1 MVRVSQRSFGG
12 WCFWAS
18 WASGC
23 YPLLGAHPT
32 GDING
37 EVGGGVG
44 VAPGS
49 GREGRGVAA
58 ALGAV
63 VGSAALVAVYQAVG
77 EQAEGGE
84 TGAGLRARAAVVTPL
99 VDHRTGWPSRHP
111 NFEIVRGRKHGATN
125 GKRPARASQ
134 QPEGGGRREPPVNRP
149 LRVGRDGRFPPEIFG
164 LERALRAWPPRLRGT
179 SKIEQDGHVVD
190 AEGASVALCVHA
202 RGATP
207 VG

>member
-18 WASGC
+18 RASYC
-23 YPLLGAHPT
+23 YALLGAHPT

-37 EVGGGVG
+37 EAGGGVG

-77 EQAEGGE
+77 EQAGGGE
-84 TGAGLRARAAVVTPL
+84 TGAGLRALPAVVMPL
-99 VDHRTGWPSRHP
+99 AWDHTGRPSRHP
-111 NFEIVRGRKHGATN
+111 N
-125 GKRPARASQ
+125 
-134 QPEGGGRREPPVNRP
+134 
-149 LRVGRDGRFPPEIFG
+149 
-164 LERALRAWPPRLRGT
+164 
-179 SKIEQDGHVVD
+179 
-190 AEGASVALCVHA
+190 C
-202 RGATP
+202 
-207 VG
+207 